1 MEALAA
7 LSLVCNILQ
16 LVGTGLKATE
26 ALKRFHDEH
35 KPDASLKSNASIL
48 WKLSNNLEQSVSAS
62 SAASANASVLSR
74 ARDVVNVSRELEQML
89 QRATDV
95 KKNRVLRTVKYVFKD
110 KDKIE
115 AHEKRLQDAQQA
127 LQTTILVDMQ

>member
-16 LVGTGLKATE
+16 LVGTGLKATQ
-26 ALKRFHDEH
+26 ALKRFHDES

-48 WKLSNNLEQSVSAS
+48 WKLSNELEQSMSAS
-62 SAASANASVLSR
+62 SISPASANVLSR
-74 ARDVVNVSRELEQML
+74 ARDVVKVSRELEVML
-89 QRATDV
+89 ERASNN
-95 KKNRVLRTVKYVFKD
+95 KKNRLLRTVKYVVKD

-115 AHEKRLQDAQQA
+115 AHEKRLRDAQQA
-127 LQTTILVDMQ
+127 LQTTILMDMQ